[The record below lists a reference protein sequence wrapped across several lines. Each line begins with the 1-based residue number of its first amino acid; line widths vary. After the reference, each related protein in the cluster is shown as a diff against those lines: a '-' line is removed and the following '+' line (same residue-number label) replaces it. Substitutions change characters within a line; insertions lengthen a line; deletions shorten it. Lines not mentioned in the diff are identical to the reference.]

1 MQTRDFLVETGDCSN
16 LVQLLQAKATVTG
29 KFPGYTFVVNGDTE
43 SSKLTYL
50 ELDMQAKAIAS
61 HLQSLGMSDRRA
73 LLLYPPGLEFISAFF
88 GCLYA
93 KFVAVPAYPPRP
105 NQSAERLQAVI
116 TDADAALGLTTSSLL
131 PTLERYWA
139 TNPQLPPI
147 EWITTD
153 KLDLQLANS
162 WQMPEIASHT
172 LAFLQYTS
180 GSTGKP
186 KGVMVSHGNLIHNLS
201 QIYAAF
207 GHHSQSQGVI
217 WLPPYHDMGLIGGV
231 LQPLYGGFPV
241 ALMSP
246 MDFLQ
251 QPISWLKAISKFR
264 GTTSGGP
271 NFAYDLCVN
280 KITPAQLQT
289 LDLSSWEVAFNGA
302 EPISSETIA
311 KFAAKFAPCGFRR
324 STFYPCYGMA
334 EATLI
339 VAGGDK
345 QAEPVIYSIEKAAL
359 AVNRAL
365 KVLEPGI
372 EDKTVVGCGYARSH
386 QQIIIVNPNTLA
398 VCLPGEVGEIW
409 VAGESI
415 AQGYWKDREKTLETF
430 NACLNTGQGPFL
442 RTGDLGFIDDG
453 ELFITGRIKDV
464 IIIRGRNH
472 YPQDIERT
480 VELSHPAFRHGCG
493 SAFGVEI
500 ADKEQLVV
508 IQEVER
514 SAARNL
520 DIDTAIAN
528 IHQEVAIHHGLQVYA
543 TFLLK
548 TGSLPKT
555 SSGKVQRHLCRT
567 KFLDGSLDALAIGNK
582 TRKIKAA

>member
-1 MQTRDFLVETGDCSN
+1 MQTENVIACSHLVELLKLRSAETGS
-16 LVQLLQAKATVTG
+16 L
-29 KFPGYTFVVNGDTE
+29 PSYTFLVNGDTE
-43 SSKLTYL
+43 TNQLSYQ
-50 ELDMQAKAIAS
+50 ELNLNARAIAS

-88 GCLYA
+88 GCLFA
-93 KFVAVPAYPPRP
+93 KVVAVPAYPPRP

-116 TDADAALGLTTSSLL
+116 IDAEVALGLTSSSLL

-139 TNPQLPPI
+139 ANPQLPPI
-147 EWITTD
+147 EWIATD
-153 KLDLQLANS
+153 RLDLQLASS
-162 WQMPEIASHT
+162 WQMPEITSQT

-186 KGVMVSHGNLIHNLS
+186 KGVMVSHGNLIDNLS

-251 QPISWLKAISKFR
+251 QPISWLKAISQYR

-280 KITPAQLQT
+280 KITPAQLET

-302 EPISSETIA
+302 EPVSSQTMA
-311 KFAAKFAPCGFRR
+311 KFVAKFAPCGFRR
-324 STFYPCYGMA
+324 SAFYPCYGMA
-334 EATLI
+334 ETTLI
-339 VAGGDK
+339 VSGGDK
-345 QAEPVIYSIEKAAL
+345 QANPAVSTIDRSAL
-359 AVNRAL
+359 AVN
-365 KVLEPGI
+365 KVVKVI
-372 EDKTVVGCGYARSH
+372 ESEANAKTVVGCGYARSQ
-386 QQIIIVNPNTLA
+386 QQIIIVNPDTLA
-398 VCLPGEVGEIW
+398 VCLAGEVGEIW
-409 VAGESI
+409 VSGASI
-415 AQGYWKDREKTLETF
+415 AQGYWNAPEKTAETF
-430 NACLNTGQGPFL
+430 NAHLNNGEGHFL

-480 VELSHPAFRHGCG
+480 VELSYPAFRHGCG
-493 SAFGVEI
+493 SVFGVELG
-500 ADKEQLVV
+500 DKEQLVV
-508 IQEVER
+508 VQEVER

-520 DIDTAIAN
+520 DIDAAIAN
-528 IHQEVAIHHGLQVYA
+528 LRQAVAMHHGLQVHTA
-543 TFLLK
+543 FLLK

-567 KFLDGSLDALAIGNK
+567 KFLDGSLQALAITNQTQK
-582 TRKIKAA
+582 VRAA